1 MKNKIWVTIAVC
13 CVLLASLSF
22 MAASPAS
29 DKAKI
34 ERGRYL
40 VQGMAACGDCHT
52 PTNER
57 GEPLPGKELKG
68 APLMFKPTVPVP
80 NWADKA
86 PNIAGLPGWE
96 DAAAVKFFMTGVAYN
111 DLPPRPPMPPYRMNK
126 EDAEAVVAYLRSL
139 VPADK

>member
-13 CVLLASLSF
+13 CVLLASFSF

-52 PTNER
+52 PTNEK

-111 DLPPRPPMPPYRMNK
+111 DLPPRAPMPPYRMNK

>member
-1 MKNKIWVTIAVC
+1 MKNSVWSRIAVGI
-13 CVLLASLSF
+13 VILASLCLIS
-22 MAASPAS
+22 ASPAS
-29 DKAKI
+29 EKSKV

-40 VQGMAACGDCHT
+40 VQGVAGCGDCHT
-52 PTNER
+52 PTNEK
-57 GEPLPGKELKG
+57 GEPLTGKDLKG

-96 DAAAVKFFMTGVAYN
+96 DAAAVKFLMTGIAYN
-111 DLPPRPPMPPYRMNK
+111 GLGPRPPMPSYRMNK

>member
-1 MKNKIWVTIAVC
+1 MKHIVQTTTAACLVML
-13 CVLLASLSF
+13 VSLSLI
-22 MAASPAS
+22 AASAAAEKS
-29 DKAKI
+29 KV
-34 ERGRYL
+34 ERGRYI
-40 VQGMAACGDCHT
+40 VQGISTCGDCHT
-52 PTNER
+52 PSNEK

-96 DAAAVKFFMTGVAYN
+96 DAAAVKFFMTGIAYN
-111 DLPPRPPMPPYRMNK
+111 NLPPRPPMPTFRMNK

-139 VPADK
+139 APADK